1 MCSDST
7 KSADGI
13 ISEKHI
19 NIVSDHI
26 VKWNAILTCSEQLL
40 QLAYQK
46 NWPAL
51 IELHKNRDDLLDSFF
66 RDAIAEE
73 LIDKIKEDILTIK
86 EHDEEIV
93 RLVKYNQQQL
103 GDESQQLLAMKKR
116 ITGYLSAGGEKL

>member
-7 KSADGI
+7 KTAEGI
-13 ISEKHI
+13 
-19 NIVSDHI
+19 NSDTYKSILYNHT
-26 VKWNAILTCSEQLL
+26 VKWQTILTCSEQLL

-51 IELHKNRDDLLDSFF
+51 IELHKHRDDLLDTFF
-66 RDAIAEE
+66 RDAIAEG
-73 LIDKIKEDILTIK
+73 LIDKIKQDILVIK
-86 EHDEEIV
+86 ERDEEIV
-93 RLVKYNQQQL
+93 RLVKNNQQQL